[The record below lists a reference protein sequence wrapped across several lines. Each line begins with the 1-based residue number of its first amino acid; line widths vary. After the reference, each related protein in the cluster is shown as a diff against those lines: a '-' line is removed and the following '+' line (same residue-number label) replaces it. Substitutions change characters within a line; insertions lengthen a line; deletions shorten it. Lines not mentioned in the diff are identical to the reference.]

1 MFGWFGEVGGDAEKS
16 YASMCVEFLLFG
28 REKNRETTKIIIRIF
43 NTSNSPPIL
52 FFVPETLN
60 PFCFENTKRR
70 APENGS
76 KSAPSKVDLEPYG
89 AIWCQ
94 IGSQFLSPKTKN
106 SS

>member
-1 MFGWFGEVGGDAEKS
+1 MVWGGWGDAEKL

-28 REKNRETTKIIIRIF
+28 REKKSGKPPKTFFEFLTLVIRHRF
-43 NTSNSPPIL
+43 L

-60 PFCFENTKRR
+60 PIFLGKSKKTR
-70 APENGS
+70 AG
-76 KSAPSKVDLEPYG
+76 KVNLEPYD

-94 IGSQFLSPKTKN
+94 FGSQFSSPKTQH

>member
-1 MFGWFGEVGGDAEKS
+1 MVWGGWGDAEKS
-16 YASMCVEFLLFG
+16 YASMSVEFELFG
-28 REKNRETTKIIIRIF
+28 RDKSQKETHKSIF
-43 NTSNSPPIL
+43 EFLTL
-52 FFVPETLN
+52 LTRHRFFFFVPETPHLLFFN
-60 PFCFENTKRR
+60 AKRR

-94 IGSQFLSPKTKN
+94 FGCQFSSPKTKN